1 MGLKANMS
9 ICIFMFYSMEILF
22 SSCVECNI
30 IIKNDILRINVFQ
43 TLKCGKLAWDRHHN
57 EVYVI
62 PEYDNN

>member
-43 TLKCGKLAWDRHHN
+43 TLKCGKLTL
-57 EVYVI
+57 
-62 PEYDNN
+62 